1 MKKLLRVVLALSVVG
16 LTTICISAQE
26 ERNNWEIFGGYSY
39 LRLDTGL
46 DEVEADLSGFDSQF
60 GLHGFE
66 VSATGNVHRY
76 VGFKGD
82 FSYHVRTQTFSDGFD
97 SVQVKPRVNQ
107 FLGGVQFKD
116 NAKTDNRFRPFAH
129 VLAGIANQKVSLEGT
144 FKGDP
149 VVLRNSTNNF
159 AMAFGGGI
167 DYKLNDRLE
176 IRLIQFDY
184 NPVWSKD
191 TDVGND
197 VFIEGFTQN
206 NYRFSFGVVFH

>member
-1 MKKLLRVVLALSVVG
+1 MKTLLQTVMTLSFVVL
-16 LTTICISAQE
+16 TTFAISAQD

-39 LRLDTGL
+39 VSLDTGL
-46 DEVEADLSGFDSQF
+46 DEIEADLNGFKSQF

-66 VSATGNVHRY
+66 VSATGNFHRY
-76 VGFKGD
+76 VGVKGD
-82 FSYHVRTQTFSDGFD
+82 FSYHVRTQTFTDGAD
-97 SVQVKPRVNQ
+97 SIQLKPRSNQ
-107 FLGGVQFKD
+107 FLGGLQFKD

-129 VLAGIANQKVSLEGT
+129 VLAGIANQKVSVEGV

-149 VVLRNSTNNF
+149 LVLRNSTNNF

-167 DYKLNDRLE
+167 DYKLNDSVAL
-176 IRLIQFDY
+176 RLIQFDY

-197 VFIEGFTQN
+197 LFIEGFTQN
-206 NYRFSFGVVFH
+206 NYRFSFGVVLH

>member
-1 MKKLLRVVLALSVVG
+1 MKTLLQVAVTLSVVA
-16 LTTICISAQE
+16 LMTFTITAQE
-26 ERNNWEIFGGYSY
+26 DYNKWEVFGGYSY
-39 LRLDTGL
+39 NSLDTGL
-46 DEVEADLSGFDSQF
+46 DEVEADLSGFKSQF

-66 VSATGNVHRY
+66 VSATGNFHRY
-76 VGFKGD
+76 VGIKGD
-82 FSYHVRTQTFSDGFD
+82 FSYHVRTQTFSDGAD
-97 SVQVKPRVNQ
+97 SLQVKPRVNQ

-116 NAKTDNRFRPFAH
+116 NAKTSNKFRPFAH
-129 VLAGIANQKVSLEGT
+129 VLAGVANQKVSVEGVID
-144 FKGDP
+144 GDD

-167 DYKLNDRLE
+167 DLKLNKRVEL
-176 IRLIQFDY
+176 RLIQFDY